1 MSALP
6 NHMLGKIRECLR
18 EFGLRETAE
27 RSILWLAEHR
37 LASSIHRH
45 NHPTLASFAEV
56 ASSMHFSA
64 KELAEMYFFPEQGEA
79 ELAQLSDE
87 YDALC
92 DEIDER
98 YRERSQIYPHKCA
111 LEKGSTFLI
120 YAVVRSSRPSVVLET
135 GVANGHSSFFILRA
149 MRANGHGSL
158 HSVDRSPQVGS
169 LLTRPDRDRW
179 NLHILESKSL
189 KKSFLRILDTIPP
202 IDLFLHDSDHTYAWQ
217 SFELNAVMRKLA
229 PGGILASDDCDGCN
243 AFLDFC
249 QKSGSRPVVLVENR
263 KILGLVFNLQGMS
276 RSSNSKLLKYDMLT
290 RAT

>member
-6 NHMLGKIRECLR
+6 DHMLGKIRECLR

-27 RSILWLAEHR
+27 RSILWLADRR

-45 NHPTLASFAEV
+45 NRPTLASFAE
-56 ASSMHFSA
+56 AATSMHFSA
-64 KELAEMYFFPEQGEA
+64 KELAEMYFFAEQGEA

-87 YDALC
+87 YDVLC
-92 DEIDER
+92 REIDER
-98 YRERSQIYPHKCA
+98 YRERNQIYPHQCA
-111 LEKGSTFLI
+111 LEKGSAFLI
-120 YAVVRSSRPSVVLET
+120 YAMVRSSRPSIVLET

-149 MRANGHGSL
+149 MHANGHGSL

-169 LLTRPDRDRW
+169 LLACPDRKRW
-179 NLHILESKSL
+179 NLHILQSNSL
-189 KKSFLRILDTIPP
+189 KKSFLQILDTIPP

-217 SFELNAVMRKLA
+217 SFELNAAMRKLA
-229 PGGILASDDCDGCN
+229 PGGTLASDDCDSGN

-249 QKSGSRPVVLVENR
+249 KKSGSRPVVLVENR
-263 KILGLVFNLQGMS
+263 KIFGLIFDLQRMS
-276 RSSNSKLLKYDMLT
+276 RSTNSKLLKFDMLT